1 MKITITKTVSRTY
14 ALGNY
19 ENYKPTITISEE
31 LEVESITPAVYADK
45 LDNLTA
51 ILNKEL
57 WKEKAKIEK
66 LISKK

>member
-57 WKEKAKIEK
+57 
-66 LISKK
+66 